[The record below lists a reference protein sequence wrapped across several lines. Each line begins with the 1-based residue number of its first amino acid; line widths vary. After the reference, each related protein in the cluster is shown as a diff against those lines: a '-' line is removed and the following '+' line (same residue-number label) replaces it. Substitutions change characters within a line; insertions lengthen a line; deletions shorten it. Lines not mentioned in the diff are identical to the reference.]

1 MPFPS
6 TRMRRLRVN
15 PFVRSTLQETDLPA
29 RRLMMPLF
37 VRPGRRQRV
46 AIASM
51 PGQSQLSVDTL
62 VEEAKSLRRLG
73 VTSLL
78 LFGIPSKKDTVATE
92 AYAASGKIPSPFSGP
107 PPESPRAAP
116 PFGGPA
122 TATK

>member
-1 MPFPS
+1 VEPKLFCRILHAIPVYPDAPV
-6 TRMRRLRVN
+6 RVN
-15 PFVRSTLQETDLPA
+15 PFVRSTLAETDLPA

-62 VEEAKSLRRLG
+62 VEEAKTLRRLG

-92 AYAASGKIPSPFSGP
+92 AYAASGIVQQAI
-107 PPESPRAAP
+107 RR
-116 PFGGPA
+116 
-122 TATK
+122 